1 MESERW
7 QQIGRLYHAALERTE
22 GQRESF
28 LREACAGDED
38 LRREVESLLA
48 QEGGADS
55 FLERPAVEVAAR
67 ALARVGSGATTTG
80 LQAGQVISHY
90 RLVEKLGG
98 GGMGV
103 VFKAEDTRLGRLVAV
118 KFLTPRA
125 VGAGL
130 GPIALQREQP
140 QGPPLHDRQALERF
154 KREARAASALNHPN
168 ICVVHDFGE
177 HDGQPFI
184 VMELL
189 EGRTLRRLLDAGPLK
204 IDQLLD
210 LAVQMADALAAA
222 HAKGIIHRDI
232 KPTNIFVTPR
242 GEAKILDFGLAKL
255 TSGGAAGTLAAEDAR
270 HKVGTPTARG
280 ATTTDPSSDDSL
292 TTPGMALGTVA
303 YMSPEQ
309 ARGEKLDVRTDLF
322 SLGSVLYEMATQQ
335 QPFTGGTGADVLA
348 AILTQAPRAP
358 RELHPEMPAGLE
370 RIILTALEKDR
381 DLRYQSAA
389 ELRADLKRL
398 RRDTSSGQTL
408 GMAGT
413 RWPVGREGA
422 IARTLFALRRRWW
435 IAAIGALVAAVL
447 FVYAGLRPLPSPRV
461 TLYRQIT
468 SDGYSKE
475 IAGTDGARLYFTE
488 ISGAGNWIAQM
499 ATSGGEVVRVPTP
512 SPFFRLWDVSPDGSS
527 LLTGEVTTY
536 AQGPLWTLPILGGSP
551 YRIGD
556 LVASAAAWSPDG
568 QHIAYAQQGDLFLA
582 QNDGSGTRKLAS
594 VQGKI
599 LMPAWSPDGKRIRF
613 TAFNEPKQSL
623 TLREVSPE
631 GTNAHSLF
639 PGWHNPPHECCGR
652 WALNG
657 RYFVFASQGAI
668 WALAEPR
675 GLLRR
680 AAPQPVRLTSGA
692 VPFSQALPSKDG
704 KQLFAVGVAPRGEV
718 VRYDSQSKQ
727 FSPFLG
733 GISAE
738 FVTFSR
744 DGQWVA
750 YVTYPDGALWRSKPD
765 GSNRLQLTQSL
776 VDSSRGTFLAMGLT
790 SNSYVLNPH
799 WSPDGRE
806 IAYTSQAPGQL
817 PRIYR
822 VSASGGQ
829 PQELLS
835 SLNQAKTDPNWSPN
849 GKRICFSGPSGTS
862 PLPSPNIH
870 ILDLEDQ
877 TATDVPESNGFF
889 SARWSPDGHYLAGL
903 SLDSSKLALF
913 DFSTQKWEEVVE
925 GAFFSFPCWSHDGR
939 YVYYL
944 QGVSNPA
951 VMRFRIADRK
961 AERVADLK
969 DFHSAGFYGTSLGLT
984 PADQPVMTRNIG
996 TQEIFA
1002 LDWQAP

>member
-1 MESERW
+1 
-7 QQIGRLYHAALERTE
+7 
-22 GQRESF
+22 
-28 LREACAGDED
+28 
-38 LRREVESLLA
+38 VESLLA

-55 FLERPAVEVAAR
+55 FLEKPALEVAAQ
-67 ALARVGSGATTTG
+67 ALAQVGIGATTAG

-90 RLVEKLGG
+90 RLLEKVGG

-103 VFKAEDTRLGRLVAV
+103 VFKAEDTRLGRLVAM
-118 KFLTPRA
+118 KFLAPPAPRFSHGEPERA
-125 VGAGL
+125 PEVD
-130 GPIALQREQP
+130 
-140 QGPPLHDRQALERF
+140 PLALERF
-154 KREARAASALNHPN
+154 QREARAASALNHPN
-168 ICVVHDFGE
+168 ICVVHDVGE
-177 HDGQPFI
+177 HEGQPFI

-204 IDQLLD
+204 IEQLLE
-210 LAVQMADALAAA
+210 LAVQIADALAAA
-222 HAKGIIHRDI
+222 HAKRIIHRDI

-255 TSGGAAGTLAAEDAR
+255 TPGGEAGAWSVEGVR
-270 HKVGTPTARG
+270 NKVISRTARG
-280 ATTTDPSSDDSL
+280 ATTADSSSDGSL
-292 TTPGMALGTVA
+292 TGPGVALGTVA

-309 ARGEKLDVRTDLF
+309 ARGEDLDARTDLF
-322 SLGSVLYEMATQQ
+322 SLGSVLYEMGTRQ
-335 QPFTGGTGADVLA
+335 QPFTGRTAADVLA
-348 AILTQAPRAP
+348 AILTQAPKAP
-358 RELHPEMPAGLE
+358 RELDPELPPELE

-398 RRDTSSGQTL
+398 RRDTSSGQTV
-408 GMAGT
+408 GIAGG
-413 RWPVGREGA
+413 RWLAGHKGA
-422 IARTLFALRRRWW
+422 IARTRSALRRGWW
-435 IAAIGALVAAVL
+435 IAAIGAIFVAAL
-447 FVYAGLRPLPSPRV
+447 LAYAELRPFPPPRV
-461 TLYRQIT
+461 TAYRQIT
-468 SDGYSKE
+468 SDGFTKE

-488 ISGAGNWIAQM
+488 GLGVGTQIAQM
-499 ATSGGEVVRVPTP
+499 ATSGGEVAPMPRP

-527 LLTGEVTTY
+527 LLTGEITTY

-551 YRIGD
+551 HRVGN
-556 LVASAAAWSPDG
+556 LVASTAAWSPDG
-568 QHIAYAQQGDLFLA
+568 QLIAYAQQGDLFVA
-582 QNDGSGTRKLAS
+582 QSDGSGTRKLAS

-599 LMPAWSPDGKRIRF
+599 LMPAWSPDGRRIRF
-613 TAFNEPKQSL
+613 TAFDEPTQSL
-623 TLREVSPE
+623 TLWEVSPE
-631 GTNAHSLF
+631 GANAHSLF

-668 WALAEPR
+668 WALAEPH

-727 FSPFLG
+727 FVPFLSA
-733 GISAE
+733 ISAE
-738 FVTFSR
+738 FVTFSK

-750 YVTYPDGALWRSKPD
+750 YVTYPDGALWRSKAD
-765 GSNRLQLTQSL
+765 GTDRLQLTQSL
-776 VDSSRGTFLAMGLT
+776 VGSSRGTFLAMGVT
-790 SNSYVLNPH
+790 SYSYVINPH
-799 WSPDGRE
+799 WSPDGSE
-806 IAYTSQAPGQL
+806 IAYSSQAPGQL

-822 VSASGGQ
+822 VSAGGGQ
-829 PQELLS
+829 PQELLT
-835 SLNQAKTDPNWSPN
+835 SLNQPKSDPNWSPN
-849 GKRICFSGPSGTS
+849 GKKVCFSGPSGTS

-870 ILDLEDQ
+870 ILDLESQ
-877 TATDVPESNGFF
+877 MVTDVPESNGFF
-889 SARWSPDGHYLAGL
+889 SARWSPDGRYLAGL

-913 DFSTQKWEEVVE
+913 DFSAQKWEEVVE

-944 QGVSNPA
+944 QGVNNPA
-951 VMRFRIADRK
+951 VMRLRLADRK
-961 AERVADLK
+961 VEVVVDLK
-969 DFHSAGFYGTSLGLT
+969 DFHSTGFYGTSLGLT
-984 PADQPVMTRNIG
+984 PEDQPVMTHNIG